1 MDSHRP
7 IRSLC
12 LSLTLV
18 LVVFTAAI
26 APASAQTYFNMS
38 SGNYSESFTGWTNY
52 PVNWNG
58 LATNS
63 STNAIPS
70 ATRITTTS
78 VSIIN
83 LSSSGGVQSPTNG
96 SGVNIQFLSTGVTD
110 NTASVGTDL
119 NLNFSNRVAG
129 TLGFDAA
136 AVANSTGNRV
146 GTLRVYFAT
155 NSSPT
160 NASDWTEITGGGL
173 PYVATNNV
181 AGSTAVRAALP
192 PAISS
197 NNTVKLR
204 FYYANGTGGTAGSRP
219 RISIDNLQV
228 TSTSASANAPTVTSF
243 SPAGGPAGTSVVI
256 TGANFST
263 ATTVAFNGASAL
275 FTANS
280 PTQITATVP
289 GGATTG
295 LISVTN
301 PDGTGFSATS
311 FIVPTVTVTLP
322 ASIVEGASGT
332 GELTIPEALSTNLP
346 VTLTSSSTNDLTVE
360 TGIEIFAG
368 TTNYTFN
375 ISAPVNSTN
384 GSNTV
389 VTVTPVAAGFA
400 SAPGSITVL
409 NTDAPKIPLTT
420 LATNSY
426 TQNFNTLGTNAFSNV
441 ISTTIGVQASLGG
454 AVNTNLNGWFA
465 TAIAGSSVNTNLAAD
480 NGSSTNEAVY
490 NYGTTGD
497 ANRSL
502 GSLAGGSMTPAFGA
516 LISNSTA
523 STLNSVVVN
532 ITGKIWRSST
542 STQNF
547 LNFAYGKVDGTVV
560 NNINFLT
567 ATNPANIF
575 ALPLANIYGPSPVA
589 TNGPLDGDNVTNQ
602 VQISNVTIPVALEPG
617 ETMFIRWQDFNNPG
631 NDAGL
636 AIDDVSLTASTAL
649 AGPVLGAVVVD
660 DLLLLQNGATVS
672 SSVLT
677 DAGSALTSRGFVY
690 SQTSLNSNPVVG
702 GPNATAITN
711 DPPDVS
717 AFTNAIS
724 GLLAST
730 AYTVKSFAINANGTN
745 YGPAAAFI
753 TLAPSPSFTGVYTQS
768 FDGLTNTTLPSGWR
782 AISTGGIN
790 GYSGSWTNP
799 SASTGGFY
807 GRTNTPGILG
817 YLHTGSSGILTNR
830 LTLINNTGGTVTNL
844 FVSYMGEVNL
854 NNNTRFP
861 AWTVVVDGQTNAS
874 LAYSTA
880 GGSNEF
886 KSAQITGLN
895 ISNGG
900 TITIGW
906 WSDRGTN
913 ASGSSRLIGMTSV
926 RVATNAIG
934 VPTIGVSGTLTNFTT
949 TISNASP
956 SQNFSASGTD
966 LTSNIAVTAPS
977 NYEVSTNN
985 TTFTPSVVLTQSG
998 GIVAATPVYVRIAAS
1013 APIGNPAGQV
1023 SLTSTGASSQNVLVS
1038 GTVSQ
1043 AGETFTNWAQGAPL
1057 NSANLVLYAIGG
1069 ATSPTATNGIAM
1081 SNAVTSSNLSITAVV
1096 RTNDPS
1102 LKVFGQSIVDLA
1114 AGTWSSNGVST
1125 NIPVDQTGVPSG
1137 NQRQI
1142 FSTPLGIDG
1151 KKFLRLQTTLSNQ

>member
-1 MDSHRP
+1 MNSHRP

-63 STNAIPS
+63 TTNAIPS

-96 SGVNIQFLSTGVTD
+96 SGVNIQFLSTGGTD

-181 AGSTAVRAALP
+181 AGSTAVSAALP
-192 PAISS
+192 AAISS

-204 FYYANGTGGTAGSRP
+204 FYYANGTGGTTGSRP

-243 SPAGGPAGTSVVI
+243 SPSGGPAGTSVVI

-263 ATTVAFNGASAL
+263 ATTVAFNGATAS
-275 FTANS
+275 FTIDNS
-280 PTQITATVP
+280 TQITATVP
-289 GGATTG
+289 GAATTG

-301 PDGTGFSATS
+301 PGGTGFSASSFTVPSVTVSFSSGSINEGATGTGFVTLSELATSNVVVNLASSSPADLVVPATATVPDGELFTS
-311 FIVPTVTVTLP
+311 FIV
-322 ASIVEGASGT
+322 
-332 GELTIPEALSTNLP
+332 
-346 VTLTSSSTNDLTVE
+346 
-360 TGIEIFAG
+360 
-368 TTNYTFN
+368 
-375 ISAPVNSTN
+375 SAPADSTVD
-384 GSNTV
+384 SNTN
-389 VTVTPVAAGFA
+389 VTVTPTASGFA
-400 SAPGSITVL
+400 PVPGIITVI
-409 NTDAPKIPLTT
+409 NTDAVKIPLSS
-420 LATNSY
+420 LGTNSY
-426 TQNFNTLGTNAFSNV
+426 TQDFNTLGTNAFSNV

-454 AVNTNLNGWFA
+454 VVNTNLNGWFA

-516 LISNSTA
+516 LISNSTV

-532 ITGKIWRSST
+532 LTGKIWRSST
-542 STQNF
+542 SAQNF

-567 ATNPANIF
+567 ATNPANVF

-589 TNGPLDGDNVTNQ
+589 TNGPLDGNNVTNQ
-602 VQISNVTIPVALEPG
+602 VQISNVTIPVALAPG

-711 DPPDVS
+711 APPDVS

-745 YGPAAAFI
+745 YGPAATFN

-790 GYSGSWTNP
+790 GYSGSWTNS

-817 YLHTGSSGILTNR
+817 YLHTGNSGILTNR
-830 LTLINNTGGTVTNL
+830 LTLINNTGGTLTNL

-854 NNNTRFP
+854 TNNTRFP
-861 AWTVVVDGQTNAS
+861 AWTVVVDGKTNAS

-913 ASGSSRLIGMTSV
+913 TNGSSRLIGMTSV

-934 VPTIGVSGTLTNFTT
+934 VPTI
-949 TISNASP
+949 
-956 SQNFSASGTD
+956 
-966 LTSNIAVTAPS
+966 
-977 NYEVSTNN
+977 
-985 TTFTPSVVLTQSG
+985 
-998 GIVAATPVYVRIAAS
+998 
-1013 APIGNPAGQV
+1013 
-1023 SLTSTGASSQNVLVS
+1023 
-1038 GTVSQ
+1038 
-1043 AGETFTNWAQGAPL
+1043 
-1057 NSANLVLYAIGG
+1057 
-1069 ATSPTATNGIAM
+1069 
-1081 SNAVTSSNLSITAVV
+1081 
-1096 RTNDPS
+1096 
-1102 LKVFGQSIVDLA
+1102 
-1114 AGTWSSNGVST
+1114 
-1125 NIPVDQTGVPSG
+1125 
-1137 NQRQI
+1137 
-1142 FSTPLGIDG
+1142 
-1151 KKFLRLQTTLSNQ
+1151 